1 MKTIKNTIILAL
13 LPFMFS
19 ACSDFLDIKD
29 ESAINPA
36 IWDNENS
43 AKLYINN
50 IYTLCMPGFG
60 GESPVG
66 DGSLAALSDE
76 TDGMGSRLLLGTLE
90 EGSAGMFSAATY
102 QSIRYINI
110 AFEAMK
116 TSQMP
121 ADAKRRTLGQL
132 YFFRA
137 YQHWKMVKIYGGVPY
152 MRDVVDYLSA
162 DIIKNAPRHKTSE
175 CIAFMR
181 ADLDS
186 AITHLP
192 AVWPLDEYARITR
205 AGAAA
210 MKGRILLFWAS
221 PQFNPTNDINRWKD
235 AYEANLA
242 ARDMCLADGYALMTD
257 ITVPVTA
264 QWPVAVDF
272 NRIFITKRSGGN
284 REAIIV
290 TPFLQ
295 SQKFHGYEN
304 SVRPV
309 DVTNNTSRP
318 SNLPSWDL
326 VAAFPMRNGTLAY
339 SNTAQAS
346 NRLTN
351 FTGNTDIRKYYQN
364 RDPRFYATI
373 AFNGCY
379 FPLEGNAQRRQWT
392 YTGGEIAGTDRTSTT
407 GFYCRKYVNPAITG
421 ADMARTHTDWIE
433 LRYAEVLLNLAEAAF
448 EFQGSESAVG
458 YDCLIQIRRRAG
470 IEPGT
475 DGMFGLK
482 SSPGYSIIE
491 IVMNE
496 RRVELAFEGKR
507 FWDLRRRNMFTRD
520 LGTKMLKLNL
530 WKKSGSGYTFALSGI
545 TATNF
550 NAIRNDLPLDSVFKY
565 FSMTLRSSGPLVRSI
580 AYKTYHTPE
589 ELADKIDRSYNFFDI
604 PQNILTRSPALTQ
617 TMGWPN
623 GVFNPFE

>member
-1 MKTIKNTIILAL
+1 MKTIKNILTLLL

-19 ACSDFLDIKD
+19 ACSDYLDVKD

-50 IYTLCMPGFG
+50 IYNLCLPGFG
-60 GESPVG
+60 GESPVA
-66 DGSLAALSDE
+66 DGSMAAISDE
-76 TDGMGSRLLLGTLE
+76 TDGMGSKLLLGTLE
-90 EGSAGMFSAATY
+90 EGSAGAFSAATY
-102 QSIRYINI
+102 QAIRYINI
-110 AFEAMK
+110 AFDAMK
-116 TSQMP
+116 TSEMSLE
-121 ADAKRRTLGQL
+121 AKRKTLGQL

-137 YQHWKMVKIYGGVPY
+137 YQHWKLVNIYGGVPY
-152 MRDVVDYLSA
+152 MREVVDYLSD

-175 CIAFMR
+175 CIAFLK

-192 AVWPLDEYARITR
+192 ATWPSDEYARITR

-210 MKGRILLFWAS
+210 MKGRIMLFWAS
-221 PQFNPTNDINRWKD
+221 PQFNPTNDINRWKE
-235 AYEANLA
+235 AYETNLA

-257 ITVPVTA
+257 ITVPVTP

-272 NRIFITKRSGGN
+272 NKIFITKRSGGN

-290 TPFLQ
+290 TPYLQ
-295 SQKFHGYEN
+295 SQRFHGYEN
-304 SVRPV
+304 SVRPSEI
-309 DVTNNTSRP
+309 TNNTGRP

-326 VAAFPMRNGTLAY
+326 VAAFPMKDGTLAY
-339 SNTAQAS
+339 SNTAQAT

-351 FTGNTDIRKYYQN
+351 FTGSTDIRRYYQN

-373 AFNGCY
+373 AFNGSY
-379 FPLEGNAQRRQWT
+379 YPLEGNAQRRQWT
-392 YTGGEIAGTDRTSTT
+392 YTGGEAVTSDRTSTT
-407 GFYCRKYVNPAITG
+407 GFYTRKYVDPAITG

-458 YDCLIQIRRRAG
+458 YDCLKQIRQRAG
-470 IEPGT
+470 IEPGN
-475 DGMFGLK
+475 DGMYGLK
-482 SSPGYSIIE
+482 SSPGYSITE

-520 LGTKMLKLNL
+520 LGTKILKLNV

-545 TATNF
+545 TPTNF
-550 NAIRNDLPLDSVFKY
+550 NAIRNDLPVDSVYKY
-565 FSMTLRSSGPLVRSI
+565 FTMTLKSTGPLVRGI

-589 ELADKIDRSYNFFDI
+589 ELTDKIDRSYNFFDI
-604 PQNILTRSPALTQ
+604 PQNILTRSPALLQ